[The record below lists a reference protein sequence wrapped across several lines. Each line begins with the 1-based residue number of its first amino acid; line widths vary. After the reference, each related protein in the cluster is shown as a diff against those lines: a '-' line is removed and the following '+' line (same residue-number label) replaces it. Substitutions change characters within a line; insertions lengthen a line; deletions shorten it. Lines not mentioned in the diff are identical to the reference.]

1 MPFFLLVSALR
12 HLPATRVAIMAML
25 EPVVATVVAWIWL
38 DEALGATQLV
48 GAIVVLVAIVIAQT
62 AR

>member
-12 HLPATRVAIMAML
+12 HLSATRVAIIAMI
-25 EPVVATVVAWIWL
+25 EPVVATIVAWIWL
-38 DEALGATQLV
+38 GESLGALQLI
-48 GAIVVLVAIVIAQT
+48 GAATVLAAIALAQT